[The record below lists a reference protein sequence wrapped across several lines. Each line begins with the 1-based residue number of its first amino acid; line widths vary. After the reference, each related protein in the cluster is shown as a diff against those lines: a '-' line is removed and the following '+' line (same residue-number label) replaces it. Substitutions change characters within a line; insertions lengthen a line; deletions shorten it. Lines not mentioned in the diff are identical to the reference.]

1 MHVLDVVSRAPETG
15 LDMKRCR
22 VLVVNDYASMGG
34 AEVVYQQSADLLS
47 RLPGVEVERFDDTRF
62 PVGTTKWS
70 RSWNIAAARA
80 LEETIVGFRPHR
92 VMVHNYHNALSNS
105 ILSVIA
111 RQKRKLGFRA
121 YHTSHD
127 YHLVY
132 YNPALQYFDKR
143 RPVILPLEMLGT
155 RAALTHRSTTKG
167 LVHDLMTKCYWH
179 AVREAF
185 PPTEIFETIV
195 CPSAF
200 MEEALHRS
208 GITNTRVVFN
218 PSSVP
223 VALQPSSAAGRQRFK
238 IAFVGRISQEKGLAE
253 FIELAES
260 VNFHRID
267 VIGVYGDGP
276 DRRAMERRFTS
287 LIERGKVVFF
297 GRLPQ
302 EELFPQMRRFA
313 DAVVV
318 PSLGAENAPLVII
331 EAAMLGLPALVHDGG
346 SMASTGDA
354 VGNKIKF
361 RSQPESLKLALDRL
375 AMHLADKGRRYSL
388 AEYLPEHYQQ
398 RLAEI
403 MELGEQA
410 GTAPSRRTDE
420 AVC

>member
-1 MHVLDVVSRAPETG
+1 MQ
-15 LDMKRCR
+15 RCR
-22 VLVVNDYASMGG
+22 VLVINDYATMGG
-34 AEVVYQQSADLLS
+34 AEVVYKQSAELLS
-47 RLPGVEVERFDDTRF
+47 RLPGVEVELFDDTRF
-62 PVGTTKWS
+62 AVGTTKWS
-70 RSWNIAAARA
+70 RSWNLAAARA
-80 LEETIVGFRPHR
+80 LEKVIVEFRPHR

-111 RQKRKLGFRA
+111 RQKSRLGFRA

-132 YNPALQYFDKR
+132 YNPALQYFDKQ
-143 RPVILPLEMLGT
+143 RPIVLPLEVVGT
-155 RAALTHRSTTKG
+155 REAMKHRSTTKG
-167 LVHDLMTKCYWH
+167 FAHDLMTKFYWH
-179 AVREAF
+179 AVRELF
-185 PPTEIFETIV
+185 PAARIFETIV

-208 GITNTRVVFN
+208 GITNTKVIFN

-223 VALQPSSAAGRQRFK
+223 VALQPSSAPAKQRFR

-253 FIELAES
+253 FIELAQR

-276 DRRAMERRFTS
+276 ERAAMEVRFAS
-287 LIERGKVVFF
+287 LIESGRLVFF

-302 EELFPQMRRFA
+302 DELFAQMRRFA

-318 PSLGAENAPLVII
+318 PSLGAENAPLVIV
-331 EAAMLGLPALVHDGG
+331 EAAMLGMPALVHDGG
-346 SMASTGDA
+346 SMATTGDA

-361 RSQPESLKLALDRL
+361 RSQPESFRLALDRL

-388 AEYLPEHYQQ
+388 AEYRPEHYQQ

-403 MELGEQA
+403 MEIGEHA
-410 GTAPSRRTDE
+410 RTPLSTQTGE
-420 AVC
+420 AVY